1 VRTRVD
7 LLLVGCV
14 VLGVLG
20 LAEAIARASLP
31 VEVTAPLAVLL
42 VVAAPGFALQELL
55 LPGRIG
61 VAERAVATIVASLA
75 LAMAT
80 ALVLSI
86 ASIGFGRTAVLAS
99 MGGLAVVLGAAALV
113 RSPHRSGPAL
123 SPALI
128 GAIVVG
134 TVGIAAVGIYAA
146 STTPPLRAR
155 DAYTLLGGH
164 RVGSAVELDVRS
176 AEVDTA
182 SYRLRVTV
190 SGRPALNETFSLR
203 PGDEHRTSVTAPS
216 GSAVAGVLERSDAPG
231 AAYRRIDLE
240 GR

>member
-1 VRTRVD
+1 MRTRVD

-20 LAEAIARASLP
+20 IAEAIARTSLP
-31 VEVTAPLAVLL
+31 VELTAPLAVLL

-55 LPGRIG
+55 LPGRFG
-61 VAERAVATIVASLA
+61 VAERAVVAVVASLA
-75 LAMAT
+75 LATAI
-80 ALVLSI
+80 ALVLSV
-86 ASIGFGRTAVLAS
+86 ASIGFGRSAVLAS
-99 MGGLAVVLGAAALV
+99 TGALAVVLGGAALA
-113 RSPHRSGPAL
+113 RTHRRSGPIL

-128 GAIVVG
+128 GAVVIAA
-134 TVGIAAVGIYAA
+134 VGIAAVGIYAA

-164 RVGSAVELDVRS
+164 RVGSAVELDVQS

-182 SYRLRVTV
+182 SYRLRATV
-190 SGRPALNETFSLR
+190 AGRPALNETFSLR
-203 PGDEHRTSVTAPS
+203 PGDQHRSTVPASV

-231 AAYRRIDLE
+231 VAYRRIDLE